1 MIQGSINLSVPVPP
15 SPLPLPARPPLRV
28 KLQRWRPKSAC
39 RWCADLQ
46 RGGRAGLR
54 GARVGLRGQR
64 EAQNTQGGRP
74 PRRHFALHAT
84 PPGMTAEGHPL
95 SGPPPRVRR
104 TRSSWSRRSAPTGC
118 RRPPPPSSLP
128 RRPPAAP
135 PCLLLLL
142 LPSALAS
149 LSVSAP
155 ACAPVC

>member
-1 MIQGSINLSVPVPP
+1 MDVRMRGWLKKKGGSRHNWTRRKFQLGYVTQPFTGESHLVLEYSKSGETGWTTSTKFIMIQGSINLSVPVPP

-74 PRRHFALHAT
+74 PRRHFALHAI
-84 PPGMTAEGHPL
+84 
-95 SGPPPRVRR
+95 
-104 TRSSWSRRSAPTGC
+104 
-118 RRPPPPSSLP
+118 
-128 RRPPAAP
+128 PPAR
-135 PCLLLLL
+135 
-142 LPSALAS
+142 
-149 LSVSAP
+149 
-155 ACAPVC
+155 